1 MNMKTVCLVL
11 LMLWTSAVAAVTPS
25 KAKFDVQ
32 NMTCAACGIT
42 IEKAL
47 GRVAGVS
54 STKVDAE
61 TNTVTVEFDAKR
73 TTPSALAEVI
83 TNAGFPAKPSPVG
96 G

>member
-42 IEKAL
+42 IEKASTL
-47 GRVAGVS
+47 WRSSSSGRRCATCCAN
-54 STKVDAE
+54 STGA
-61 TNTVTVEFDAKR
+61 
-73 TTPSALAEVI
+73 P
-83 TNAGFPAKPSPVG
+83 
-96 G
+96 